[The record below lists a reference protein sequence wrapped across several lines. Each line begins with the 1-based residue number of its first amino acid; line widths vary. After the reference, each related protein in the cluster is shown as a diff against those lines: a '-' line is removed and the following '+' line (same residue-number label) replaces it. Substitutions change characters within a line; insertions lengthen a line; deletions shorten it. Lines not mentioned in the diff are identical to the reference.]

1 MRDPVNDSPPNGS
14 PPNGPPPRGEKPSST
29 SLLIDRL
36 VDDGRELTHEERIQQ
51 LVIAA
56 IPDPERRLK
65 LEGELARGGMGAVR
79 SAFDATL
86 QRRMAAKTMHASTY
100 EHVMLVHGFL
110 REAQVTG
117 QLDHPNIVPIHELG
131 RDAKGELYFTMKL
144 VEGQSLKTM
153 IGGGVALDSDRLLNL
168 LEIFVKVCDAL
179 GFAHA
184 RGCLH
189 CDIKSANVMVGEFG
203 QVYLMDWGGAQLL
216 PPRPG
221 VDTRK
226 WVRDSLPPLPIAETK
241 GLVFGTPSYMSP
253 EQASAGREPMDERS
267 DIFSMGA
274 LLYEIMTGRPPYHGS
289 TALEAIML
297 AQLCD
302 IRPPDELPQVPPNTY
317 PRELVRIVMKAL
329 SKRPDDRYSS
339 VAGLKLDIL
348 KLMRGGG
355 NFSTI
360 RVARGAHVIRQG
372 EVGDAAYI
380 VVSGK
385 LEVYK
390 TIDGERVSLRM
401 LGPGDMFGETAIFAS
416 SPRTASVVVIEDAS
430 LVLVTSDVIEQ
441 ELQSMKPWM
450 GAFIRTLAS
459 RFGGLEEERRARTHS
474 GPAVS
479 AAQLPVT
486 GHGHSESVG
495 PLVSPLNTTYHA
507 PPNSKL
513 SGPSDSPLNAR
524 PAASYPPVHSR
535 AVDTSA
541 VPEDRSDITVVA
553 DLMAETG
560 GRDDEPSL
568 AAPGESVM
576 IDLGDD
582 DDAPEVGATISSVT
596 ERSLAGG
603 ESVVEADSAVVEADG
618 EAEDAATRL
627 IGPWTRKPPPPRP

>member
-1 MRDPVNDSPPNGS
+1 MRDKVSD
-14 PPNGPPPRGEKPSST
+14 PPPRGEKPSST
-29 SLLIDRL
+29 SLLLDRL

-51 LVIAA
+51 LVLAA
-56 IPDPERRLK
+56 IPDPERRLR

-86 QRRMAAKTMHASTY
+86 QRRMAAKTMHAATY

-144 VEGQSLKTM
+144 VEGQSLKMM
-153 IGGGVALDSDRLLNL
+153 IGGGVALDSDRLINL

-184 RGCLH
+184 RGVLH

-216 PPRPG
+216 PHRPG

-226 WVRDSLPPLPIAETK
+226 WVHDSLPPLPASETK
-241 GLVFGTPSYMSP
+241 GLVFGTPTYMSP

-274 LLYEIMTGRPPYHGS
+274 LLYEIMTGRPPYHGN

-302 IRPPDELPQVPPNTY
+302 IRPPDELPHVPPNTY

-329 SKRPDDRYSS
+329 AKRPDDRYSS

-355 NFSTI
+355 NFSTV

-390 TIDGERVSLRM
+390 TIDGERVSLRV
-401 LGPGDMFGETAIFAS
+401 LGPGDMFGETAIFAA
-416 SPRTASVVVIEDAS
+416 SPRTASVVVLEDAS
-430 LVLVTSDVIEQ
+430 LVVVTSDVIEQ
-441 ELQSMKPWM
+441 ELTSMKPWM

-459 RFGGLEEERRARTHS
+459 RFGGLEEERRARTHAVPS
-474 GPAVS
+474 VS
-479 AAQLPVT
+479 ATMPVS
-486 GHGHSESVG
+486 GEHGGVSVG
-495 PLVSPLNTTYHA
+495 PMVSPLNTTYHA

-513 SGPSDSPLNAR
+513 TGPSDSPLNAR
-524 PAASYPPVHSR
+524 PGAHLQSIMHGRGPNSSTVL
-535 AVDTSA
+535 
-541 VPEDRSDITVVA
+541 EDRSDVTVVA
-553 DLMAETG
+553 DLMADGADATG
-560 GRDDEPSL
+560 HHDDPSL
-568 AAPGESVM
+568 VAPGESVM
-576 IDLGDD
+576 IDLADD
-582 DDAPEVGATISSVT
+582 DDASQAGVTISTVS
-596 ERSLAGG
+596 
-603 ESVVEADSAVVEADG
+603 ESAQGSDD
-618 EAEDAATRL
+618 AEDANTRL
-627 IGPWTRKPPPPRP
+627 IGPWAKKPPPRV

>member
-1 MRDPVNDSPPNGS
+1 MRDPVSD
-14 PPNGPPPRGEKPSST
+14 PPPRGEKPSST
-29 SLLIDRL
+29 SLLIDRI

-144 VEGQSLKTM
+144 VEGQSLKAL

-184 RGCLH
+184 RGVLH

-216 PPRPG
+216 PHRPG

-226 WVRDSLPPLPIAETK
+226 WVHDSLPPLPAAETK
-241 GLVFGTPSYMSP
+241 GLVFGTPTYMSP

-302 IRPPDELPQVPPNTY
+302 VRPPDELPQVPPNTF

-329 SKRPDDRYSS
+329 AKRPDDRYPS
-339 VAGLKLDIL
+339 VAAFKLDIM

-355 NFSTI
+355 NFATI

-390 TIDGERVSLRM
+390 TIDGDRVSLRT
-401 LGPGDMFGETAIFAS
+401 LGPGDMFGETAIFAA
-416 SPRTASVVVIEDAS
+416 SPRTASVVVLEDAS

-441 ELQSMKPWM
+441 ELASMKPWM

-479 AAQLPVT
+479 AALPFVP
-486 GHGHSESVG
+486 GAAVSGAGESVG
-495 PLVSPLNTTYHA
+495 PMHSPLNSTYHS

-513 SGPSDSPLNAR
+513 SGPSSSPLNAR
-524 PAASYPPVHSR
+524 PGAAQAAASV
-535 AVDTSA
+535 AVR
-541 VPEDRSDITVVA
+541 EDRSDVTVVA
-553 DLMAETG
+553 DLMAD
-560 GRDDEPSL
+560 GRDDDPSI

-576 IDLGDD
+576 IDMADD
-582 DDAPEVGATISSVT
+582 DDAPQVGATISTAT
-596 ERSLAGG
+596 EAAGR
-603 ESVVEADSAVVEADG
+603 ED
-618 EAEDAATRL
+618 EAEDADTRL
-627 IGPWTRKPPPPRP
+627 IGPWNKKPPPRSGSPG